1 MRVLFDTCIIIDYF
15 LNREGFAGD
24 AETII
29 TAVGREELDG
39 ILTVKSLMDIH
50 YVLKKYLHNEKK
62 TRQILRILL
71 DSFSLA
77 DSTAAETIQAL
88 DSPMNDFEDA
98 LMSETAAVLNVD
110 YIVTRN
116 LKDSRNSRIPAITV
130 KQLIAHIG
138 S

>member
-1 MRVLFDTCIIIDYF
+1 MRILFDTCIIIDFF
-15 LNREGFAGD
+15 LNREGFADD

-29 TAVGREELDG
+29 TAVGREEIDG
-39 ILTVKSLMDIH
+39 LLSVKSLMDIH
-50 YVLKKYLHNEKK
+50 YVLKKHLHNEKN
-62 TRQILRILL
+62 TRQIIRILI

-98 LMSETAAVLNVD
+98 LMTETAAQLDVD

-116 LKDSRNSRIPAITV
+116 LKDYRNSRIPVVTP
-130 KQLIAHIG
+130 KQLISYIG